1 MLHYQEVALQVF
13 GPAFTLACFPPWR
26 LRLAEVYHL
35 GALRLLTPARF
46 AAALRRYRRTHQRF
60 GA

>member
-1 MLHYQEVALQVF
+1 MF